1 MHLCP
6 ALGYASRLQKL
17 VLSHCNIPKGG
28 LVQVAQLPGLAGSL
42 QELCIDRCT
51 VSNAELAALPGLT
64 QLTKLSAVALSPKL
78 GNKQALLLAQM
89 RSLQV
94 LCVRSNDLGNK
105 GLQVLAKGLPALVC
119 LDAGDNQRVS
129 KRCAQQLAPLL
140 ERGAAAAAREEIE
153 PHFW

>member
-17 VLSHCNIPKGG
+17 VLSHCNIPKCG
-28 LVQVAQLPGLAGSL
+28 LVQLAQLPGLAGSL
-42 QELCIDRCT
+42 QELSIDRCT

-64 QLTKLSAVALSPKL
+64 QLTKLSAAALSPKL

-94 LCVRSNDLGNK
+94 LCVRSNDLGNN
-105 GLQVLAKGLPALVC
+105 GLQALAKGLSALVC

-140 ERGAAAAAREEIE
+140 ERGAAAAAREEME